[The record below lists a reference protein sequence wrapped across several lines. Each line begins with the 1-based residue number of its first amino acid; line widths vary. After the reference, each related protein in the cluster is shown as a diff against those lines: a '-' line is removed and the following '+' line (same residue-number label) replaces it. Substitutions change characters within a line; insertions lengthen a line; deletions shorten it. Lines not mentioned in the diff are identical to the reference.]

1 MYHPRLKGS
10 YAEMGKKYGALLYK
24 NGFIFPNVSNDQIE
38 FGKKSYP
45 ILQDFY
51 PGVCEEIKAFS
62 EEVKVREIK
71 VAAFLLSIGV
81 TSNAGQCSIL
91 AVNTK
96 NGVIF
101 GRNYDF
107 LLNFKKFTE
116 SSLICPDNK
125 LAYISQSDVFIGRE
139 DGVNA
144 AGLAI
149 AMTTVIGKEKQQGV
163 NFYFIVRYILEH
175 CQTTEEAV
183 DIIANVDTS
192 QSNNFL
198 IADKAGSLAVVE
210 KSPRKYA
217 VRKSKDVIFC
227 TNHFLCEEME
237 DEQGEKP
244 NWSKTEE
251 RLKTIDFRLSS
262 GQEPSIDDVKDILCD
277 TDGCVCLNLKK
288 ENFGTLWSIV
298 SNLNTLS
305 LWRCEGIPKVQKY
318 KEDTRLN
325 WWLSKQ
331 NRVLQQISR

>member
-10 YAEMGKKYGALLYK
+10 YTEMGKKYGALLHK
-24 NGFIFPNVSNDQIE
+24 NGFIFPNVSDDQIE
-38 FGKKSYP
+38 FGRNSYS
-45 ILQDFY
+45 ILKDFY
-51 PGVCEEIKAFS
+51 PDVCEEIQAFS
-62 EEVKVREIK
+62 EEVKVSEIE

-81 TSNAGQCSIL
+81 MSNVGQCSIL
-91 AVNTK
+91 AANTK

-107 LLNFKKFTE
+107 LLRFKKFTE

-125 LAYISQSDVFIGRE
+125 LAYVSQSDVFIGRE
-139 DGVNA
+139 DGINE

-149 AMTTVIGKEKQQGV
+149 AMTTVIGKEKKYGV

-175 CQTTEEAV
+175 CQTTAEAI
-183 DIIANVDTS
+183 DIITNVDTS

-198 IADKAGSLAVVE
+198 IADKSGSLAVVE

-217 VRKSKDVIFC
+217 VRKSEDMIFC
-227 TNHFLCEEME
+227 TNHFLSETMK
-237 DEQGEKP
+237 DEQTEKP
-244 NWSKTEE
+244 GWSKTEE
-251 RLKTIDFRLSS
+251 RLKTIDFKLSS
-262 GQEPSIDDVKDILCD
+262 CRELSIDDVKDILCD

-298 SNLNTLS
+298 SNLNTLD
-305 LWRCEGIPKVQKY
+305 LWRCEGLPKAQKY

-325 WWLSKQ
+325 WWLSKHKK
-331 NRVLQQISR
+331 VLQNH